1 MTASDATDQQAADA
15 RALLDLIG
23 SKSSLVADLDTPSQ
37 TTEAGDGTAAE
48 PEPKRKTRKKPAPD
62 EAVLPTEPEPKPKPK
77 RKTRKKP
84 APDEAIL
91 PPEPVPEP
99 AQVPAAAEPAPAATA
114 TPILSEDALALFLA
128 ETMGVASTAEDSKPA
143 ELLDE
148 PPEQLPQVA
157 EEEARSTA
165 ASNESVQ
172 PAKAADEI
180 VPLAD
185 EVMAAGTAAAAEKT
199 AEPEP
204 EPAIM
209 EDRTNTPLPSE
220 EASAPAQTTAALET
234 VPAPAPA
241 KAPDPAL
248 EPQDLPSPQ
257 PPEPKLHHEPEFP
270 PISAEPLP
278 AADLEP
284 VSAVKKYK
292 RWIYAGAASLVVAG
306 AGGIGYWGWSQKAV
320 IDEQASVIARYQQE
334 TLIRLADEARKKAAE
349 EAAAVA
355 AAAEPEPEPAPE
367 PESPPAPAEA
377 AAPASRAVEIA
388 KASQSQPGTEMK
400 PPPAKPKARPSEN
413 AVPAVPTPF
422 MREAT
427 YHAPRTG
434 SAPVEKLAPVEV
446 RSEPVA
452 MVAANSSPNPSP
464 SYKPATQASEP
475 SLSISADMSLR
486 ARYMT
491 ATPEEL
497 VAYASQCSGINP
509 CAMVMMAAADPY
521 NEAAIQAAMAKAQ
534 AYNRAQTGN
543 RKAAANLSQQG
554 QAEQQRGNHQRAV
567 ELFRQALASD
577 PSHAGTMSLL
587 AQSLLSR
594 GELEESS
601 KVLASALAI
610 DPSRTSTWIEVAD
623 LFALKGNNEIAH
635 NAMVLAYRLWPDK
648 VRARRYFQTSAQ
660 NDERPELRPLY
671 QSALR
676 SIQKISLRGS

>member
-1 MTASDATDQQAADA
+1 M
-15 RALLDLIG
+15 
-23 SKSSLVADLDTPSQ
+23 K
-37 TTEAGDGTAAE
+37 
-48 PEPKRKTRKKPAPD
+48 
-62 EAVLPTEPEPKPKPK
+62 
-77 RKTRKKP
+77 
-84 APDEAIL
+84 
-91 PPEPVPEP
+91 
-99 AQVPAAAEPAPAATA
+99 
-114 TPILSEDALALFLA
+114 
-128 ETMGVASTAEDSKPA
+128 
-143 ELLDE
+143 
-148 PPEQLPQVA
+148 
-157 EEEARSTA
+157 
-165 ASNESVQ
+165 
-172 PAKAADEI
+172 
-180 VPLAD
+180 
-185 EVMAAGTAAAAEKT
+185 
-199 AEPEP
+199 
-204 EPAIM
+204 
-209 EDRTNTPLPSE
+209 DRTNTPLPSE
-220 EASAPAQTTAALET
+220 EASAPAQTTATLET
-234 VPAPAPA
+234 APAPAPEPEPA
-241 KAPDPAL
+241 KAPDTAL

-257 PPEPKLHHEPEFP
+257 PPEPKLHDEPEFP
-270 PISAEPLP
+270 PISAKPLP

-292 RWIYAGAASLVVAG
+292 RWIYAGAASLVIAG

-334 TLIRLADEARKKAAE
+334 TLIRLADEARKKAEE

-355 AAAEPEPEPAPE
+355 AAAEPAPE

-377 AAPASRAVEIA
+377 AAPATVKTTAPASRTVEIA
-388 KASQSQPGTEMK
+388 KTSQSQPGTEVK
-400 PPPAKPKARPSEN
+400 PPPAKPKARPDED

-422 MREAT
+422 MREVT
-427 YHAPRTG
+427 YHAPRARSTPEEASRMPVLEAHAPRTR

-475 SLSISADMSLR
+475 SISISADMSLR

-497 VAYASQCSGINP
+497 VAYASQCPGINP

-534 AYNRAQTGN
+534 SYNRTQTGN
-543 RKAAANLSQQG
+543 RKAAASLSQQG
-554 QAEQQRGNHQRAV
+554 QAEQQKGNHQLAI

-587 AQSLLSR
+587 AQSLLSK
-594 GELEESS
+594 GELEEGG

-635 NAMVLAYRLWPDK
+635 NAMMLAYRLWPDK
-648 VRARRYFQTSAQ
+648 VRARRYFQASAQ